1 MAIMGTQRDV
11 KVAHFKT
18 ALGIPP
24 RNLHVPDAKV
34 TALDGESHGMLHDL
48 DPDAKTSLFL

>member
-1 MAIMGTQRDV
+1 MGTQRDV